1 MSNHEEL
8 ITQAK
13 SVIEYLVKE
22 TDKEKELKVIVRD
35 LRDKLIE
42 IDKNLNDDVDG
53 AFEQALDKVVD
64 KVDDFVPFVTK
75 KFLITSVVIAVA
87 IISILVYITY

>member
-87 IISILVYITY
+87 IISILIYITY